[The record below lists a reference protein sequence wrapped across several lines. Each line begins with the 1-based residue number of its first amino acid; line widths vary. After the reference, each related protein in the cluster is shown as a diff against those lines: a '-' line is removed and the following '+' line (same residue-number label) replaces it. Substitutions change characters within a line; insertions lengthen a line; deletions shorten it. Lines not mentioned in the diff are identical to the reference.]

1 MCGNALWCWRIT
13 SFRFT
18 KVGHFRHNW
27 SLTPQVGHKI
37 FFMDH
42 QTQSLDFCGWKFSFD
57 VNNGFSLHYNH
68 CLFVFCCDVTPSFHH
83 AMLRNGR
90 LLFVVRRLLQTVQRC
105 VLFSRVNSGE
115 PQIPSLH
122 IFPHLLKMSVHDIL
136 NLYEYAINAYCL
148 DIDPIKSHSK
158 RHTVSAIFQV
168 RLVGYVAIAIFN
180 LFEPQLANM

>member
-57 VNNGFSLHYNH
+57 VNTGFSLHYNH
-68 CLFVFCCDVTPSFHH
+68 CLFVFCCDVTPTFHH

-122 IFPHLLKMSVHDIL
+122 IFPHLLKMSVINWPWYIKFIRVCYKCLLLGHRSDQVSFKTPYSVGHLSGEACWICRNR
-136 NLYEYAINAYCL
+136 NL
-148 DIDPIKSHSK
+148 
-158 RHTVSAIFQV
+158 
-168 RLVGYVAIAIFN
+168 
-180 LFEPQLANM
+180 